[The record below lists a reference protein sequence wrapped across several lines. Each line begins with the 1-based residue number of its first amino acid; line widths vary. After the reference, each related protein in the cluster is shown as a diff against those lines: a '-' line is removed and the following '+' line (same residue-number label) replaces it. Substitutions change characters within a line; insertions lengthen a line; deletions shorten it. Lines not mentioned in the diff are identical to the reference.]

1 MVGDHVS
8 DDAVPMT
15 RPNGMHTAIA
25 VATARAHRRARSPV
39 RRVAMLSM
47 HTSPLAPL
55 GGRETGG
62 MNVYVHAVSAA
73 LARAGLRVDVF
84 TRRTDPFSPEVQ
96 SVTDGVRLIHVPA
109 GPAARVEKEEMD
121 GFADEFAAGVSA
133 FAGANGLRYDFVHS
147 HYWLSAIAGRSLA
160 REWDVPHV
168 AMFHTLAD
176 VKLGVGY
183 SDYEP
188 DARVAAERALV
199 HDVDRVVVATE
210 HEMHLLGELYGVPS
224 RNVAVI
230 PPGVDRERFRPRE
243 RATARADLGLDPG
256 ARILLA
262 AGRIERP
269 KGFDVLIRALGEMTA
284 LDGTQLLIIGGDER
298 SIAEVARLRR
308 IAEDTGVSDLV
319 HFVGSVTHEQI
330 GTYYNAADVVVMPSR
345 YESFGLVAAEAMAS
359 GTPVVASRVG
369 GLAST
374 VSDGRTGYLIPW
386 RSPDLFAE
394 KLDLLLE
401 DAALRERMGANAADA
416 MRVYDWRAVAAQLV
430 DLYTH
435 LVRDAVAVPASPGLC
450 AVARVRLPA

>member
-1 MVGDHVS
+1 
-8 DDAVPMT
+8 MT
-15 RPNGMHTAIA
+15 LANGMRAAIA
-25 VATARAHRRARSPV
+25 AATPV

-62 MNVYVHAVSAA
+62 MNVYVRAVSAA
-73 LARAGLRVDVF
+73 LARTGLRVDVF
-84 TRRTDPFSPEVQ
+84 TRRTDPFSPEVET
-96 SVTDGVRLIHVPA
+96 VTDGVRLIHVSA

-121 GFADEFAAGVSA
+121 GFAGEFASGVLAFAAGDGV
-133 FAGANGLRYDFVHS
+133 RYDLVHS
-147 HYWLSAIAGRSLA
+147 HYWLSASAGRVLV
-160 REWDVPHV
+160 REWNVPHV

-176 VKLGVGY
+176 VKLDVGY

-188 DARVAAERALV
+188 GARVVAERALV

-210 HEMHLLGELYGVPS
+210 HEMHLLRDLYGVPG

-230 PPGVDRERFRPRE
+230 PPGVDRERFRPRD
-243 RATARADLGLDPG
+243 RANARAELGLDAD

-269 KGFDVLIRALGEMTA
+269 KGLDVLIEALGEMTA
-284 LDGTQLLIIGGDER
+284 VDRVQLLIIGGDER
-298 SIAEVARLRR
+298 AAAELARLRR
-308 IAEDTGVSDLV
+308 VAEDAGVSDLV
-319 HFVGSVTHEQI
+319 RFVGSVTHEQI

-359 GTPVVASRVG
+359 GVPVVASRVG

-374 VSDGRTGYLIPW
+374 VADGRTGYLIPW
-386 RSPDLFAE
+386 QSPDLFAE
-394 KLDLLLE
+394 KLDLLL
-401 DAALRERMGANAADA
+401 DDDALRERLGASAAEA
-416 MRVYDWRAVAAQLV
+416 MRAYDWRSVAAQLV

-435 LVRDAVAVPASPGLC
+435 LVRDAVAVPA
-450 AVARVRLPA
+450 PAGSAP